1 MTVTVRFAPSP
12 TGKLHIGNGR
22 PAVLNWLYAKSQGG
36 TFILRLDDTDRER
49 STEEYADGIL
59 EDLAWLGLEHDA
71 LHRQSARFERYDAAA
86 QRLKQAGRLYPCY
99 ETPDELDRKRKR
111 QLARGL
117 PPVYDRAALDLTDE
131 EREKLEAE
139 GRRPHWRFKLEP
151 KTVEWDDL
159 ILGTVRVDCKSLSDP
174 VLIRE
179 DGSYLYTLP
188 SVVDD
193 MEMNVT
199 DVIRGDDHTTNT
211 GAQIQIFEALAAR
224 LPRFGH
230 HSMLIGPDG
239 KPLSKRLL
247 GDYTLEAIR
256 GMGFEPMAVNCM
268 LALLGTAEAAEP
280 LLTLDELAKGF
291 DIAKLG
297 RGQIRFEAQEIE
309 RLNAGL
315 LHKTPYEAVKA
326 RLAERGMD
334 SPEFW
339 EAVRPNLTLF
349 DGAAEWW
356 HVIEGPV
363 EPVIEPEDADFIAEA
378 LAALPGEPWD
388 GSTWKSWTD
397 TLKSSTGRKGKG
409 LFMPLRLALTGL
421 RHGPELANLLPLI
434 GPERAKAR
442 LSGKS

>member
-1 MTVTVRFAPSP
+1 MTVTVRFTPSP

>member
-59 EDLAWLGLEHDA
+59 EDLAWLSLEHDA
-71 LHRQSARFERYDAAA
+71 LHRQSERFERYDAAA
-86 QRLKQAGRLYPCY
+86 ERLKQADRLYPCY

-131 EREKLEAE
+131 EREKLEAK
-139 GRRPHWRFKLEP
+139 GRRPHWRFKLDP

-159 ILGTVRVDCKSLSDP
+159 ILGPVRVDCKSLSDP

-179 DGSYLYTLP
+179 DGTYLYTLP

-256 GMGFEPMAVNCM
+256 AMGFEPMAVNCM

-315 LHKTPYEAVKA
+315 LHKTPYEAVEA

-334 SPEFW
+334 SREFW

-363 EPVIEPEDADFIAEA
+363 EPVIEPEDADFVAEA
-378 LAALPGEPWD
+378 LAALPGAPWD
-388 GSTWKSWTD
+388 GGTWKSWTD
-397 TLKSSTGRKGKG
+397 VLKSATGRKGKA

>member
-1 MTVTVRFAPSP
+1 MNSKVAMLRRFLAPLALPLLLGACATAP
-12 TGKLHIGNGR
+12 TANTSLAAAP
-22 PAVLNWLYAKSQGG
+22 PAPAATDTGIVSAADPRAAEAGVE
-36 TFILRLDDTDRER
+36 ILRK
-49 STEEYADGIL
+49 G
-59 EDLAWLGLEHDA
+59 G
-71 LHRQSARFERYDAAA
+71 SATDAAIA
-86 QRLKQAGRLYPCY
+86 TMLALNVVEPQNSGIGGGLYYLRHDGASGTLTTLDGRETAPATAGP
-99 ETPDELDRKRKR
+99 
-111 QLARGL
+111 
-117 PPVYDRAALDLTDE
+117 
-131 EREKLEAE
+131 
-139 GRRPHWRFKLEP
+139 
-151 KTVEWDDL
+151 EWF
-159 ILGTVRVDCKSLSDP
+159 
-174 VLIRE
+174 
-179 DGSYLYTLP
+179 Y
-188 SVVDD
+188 
-193 MEMNVT
+193 
-199 DVIRGDDHTTNT
+199 
-211 GAQIQIFEALAAR
+211 
-224 LPRFGH
+224 
-230 HSMLIGPDG
+230 GPDG
-239 KPLSKRLL
+239 KPLSKRML

-256 GMGFEPMAVNCM
+256 AMGVEPMAVNCM

-280 LLTLDELAKGF
+280 LLSLDELAKGF

-315 LHKTPYEAVKA
+315 LHKTPYEAVKT

-363 EPVIEPEDADFIAEA
+363 EPVIEPEDADFVAEA

-397 TLKSSTGRKGKG
+397 TLKSSTGRKGKA

-442 LSGKS
+442 LSGKT

>member
-151 KTVEWDDL
+151 KTAEWDDL

>member
-59 EDLAWLGLEHDA
+59 EDLAWLGLTHDA
-71 LHRQSARFERYDAAA
+71 LHRQSERFERYDAAA

-151 KTVEWDDL
+151 ETVEWDDL
-159 ILGTVRVDCKSLSDP
+159 ILGSVRVDCKSLSDP

-179 DGSYLYTLP
+179 DGTYLYTLP

-211 GAQIQIFEALAAR
+211 GAQIQIFNALEAR

-239 KPLSKRLL
+239 KPLSKRML

-256 GMGFEPMAVNCM
+256 AMGVEPMAVNCM

-280 LLTLDELAKGF
+280 LLSLDELAKGF

-315 LHKTPYEAVKA
+315 LHKTPYEAVKT

-363 EPVIEPEDADFIAEA
+363 EPVIEPEDADFVAEA

-397 TLKSSTGRKGKG
+397 TLKSSTGRKGKA

-442 LSGKS
+442 LSGKT